1 LVFQKFLS
9 PLHPDG
15 IKFVLAAAGV
25 TLLLFILWSPLGWLA
40 LLVTVWIG
48 FFFRDPWRVTPTRSG
63 LIVSPADGVVLSVA
77 AAQPPPELVMGAGD
91 YSRIAIF
98 LNILDVHVIRAPLGG
113 RVADLSHVRGRFINA
128 SFDKASEHNERL
140 MVRIAPP
147 EGPDI
152 AFVMIAGLLARRI
165 VCDLYEGRQL
175 ATGQRVGIIR
185 FGSRVDIYCPAPYV
199 PLVIEGQRM
208 IAGETVLAD
217 REAMEPARK
226 GVAQ

>member
-1 LVFQKFLS
+1 MFQKFLS

-25 TLLLFILWSPLGWLA
+25 TLLLFIFFSPLGWLA
-40 LLVTVWIG
+40 LIVTLWIAY
-48 FFFRDPWRVTPTRSG
+48 FFRDPWRVTPTRSG

-77 AAQPPPELVMGAGD
+77 PAQPPPELALGAGD
-91 YSRIAIF
+91 WRRIAIF

-113 RVADLSHVRGRFINA
+113 RVADLSYVRGRFLNA
-128 SFDKASEHNERL
+128 SFDKASEHIVRL
-140 MVRIAPP
+140 MVRLAPA

-152 AFVMIAGLLARRI
+152 AFVMIAGLVARRI

-175 ATGQRVGIIR
+175 APGQRVGIIR

-199 PLVIEGQRM
+199 PLVIEGQRT

-217 REAMEPARK
+217 RQATEPARE

>member
-1 LVFQKFLS
+1 MFQKFLA

-25 TLLLFILWSPLGWLA
+25 TLILFILWAPLGWLA
-40 LLVTVWIG
+40 LVVTLWIG
-48 FFFRDPWRVTPTRSG
+48 YFFRDPFRVTPVRAG
-63 LIVSPADGVVLSVA
+63 LIVSPADGVVLSVT
-77 AAQPPPELVMGAGD
+77 AAQPPPELAMAGA
-91 YSRIAIF
+91 STRISIF

-113 RVADLSHVRGRFINA
+113 RVADLAYVKGRFINA

-140 MVRIAPP
+140 AVRIAPP
-147 EGPDI
+147 DGPEVG
-152 AFVMIAGLLARRI
+152 FVMVAGLVARRI

-175 ATGQRVGIIR
+175 AAGQRVGIIR
-185 FGSRVDIYCPAPYV
+185 FGSRVDIYCPVPYV
-199 PLVIEGQRM
+199 PLVIEGQRT

-217 REAMEPARK
+217 SEAVEPARQ